1 MKSHMRLQDVGLP
14 DKHRFPMRK
23 YRMTREALQA
33 DSSIQD
39 MIEAREV
46 IVPSTDLRVSHACM
60 RMPIPVPL
68 KMLLTTPDDS
78 SSGAAS

>member
-1 MKSHMRLQDVGLP
+1 MKSHMHLQDVGLP

-33 DSSIQD
+33 DASMQD

-46 IVPSTDLRVSHACM
+46 IVQI
-60 RMPIPVPL
+60 PI
-68 KMLLTTPDDS
+68 
-78 SSGAAS
+78 